1 MRFIMLVKA
10 NKDSELGRMPSAELI
25 AAMGRYNEEMAK
37 AGVMLAG
44 EGLKETSQGV
54 RVKFGKTKGATP
66 TIKNGPFTPVTEQ
79 LAGFWMIEVKSKD
92 EAIEWAKRIPF
103 SEGEEVEI
111 RPVFEVED
119 FPSDVIPPEEVAK
132 EQALRKELEQR
143 SAARS

>member
-1 MRFIMLVKA
+1 MRFMMLVKA

-66 TIKNGPFTPVTEQ
+66 TIKNGPVTEQ

-119 FPSDVIPPEEVAK
+119 FPSDVMPPEEVAK